1 MGLHPSAYRVT
12 LTPWR
17 KACNTKAEHIEL
29 GEVTN
34 AVSLW
39 KKNSKSSPACSLNI
53 PIALKVKI
61 LSEEW

>member
-12 LTPWR
+12 LAPWR

-39 KKNSKSSPACSLNI
+39 KKTPNL
-53 PIALKVKI
+53 LLLVL
-61 LSEEW
+61 LSFPLP